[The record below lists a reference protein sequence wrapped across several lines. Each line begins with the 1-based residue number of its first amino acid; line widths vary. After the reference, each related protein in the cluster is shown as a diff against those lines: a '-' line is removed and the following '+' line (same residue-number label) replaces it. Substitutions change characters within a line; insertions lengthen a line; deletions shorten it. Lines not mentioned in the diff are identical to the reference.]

1 MALTIPCQISGTV
14 AFPLNNRAQPAI
26 QQQACGSCRLVLR
39 AKTIKFNNMKFFF
52 TLALGLMLTV
62 AMFAADRRPVVT
74 VSAPRKF
81 EIVIDGQRY
90 LSYYGNSISISNMFN
105 GRHSIKVYELR
116 PGFFMKSKTL
126 VASSGFQLRNRDL
139 QINVDRFGHL
149 QISESRFGRDWNDRD
164 YGRNDRDYGND
175 RDNRLGR
182 DRDGRF

>member
-1 MALTIPCQISGTV
+1 
-14 AFPLNNRAQPAI
+14 
-26 QQQACGSCRLVLR
+26 
-39 AKTIKFNNMKFFF
+39 MKKIF
-52 TLALGLMLTV
+52 TLALGLLLTV
-62 AMFAADRRPVVT
+62 AMFAGDRRPVVT

-90 LSYYGNSISISNMFN
+90 MSNYGNTISISNMFN

-116 PGFFMKSKTL
+116 PGLFMRSRRL
-126 VASSGFQLRNRDL
+126 VASSGFRVGNKDL

-175 RDNRLGR
+175 RDNRWGR